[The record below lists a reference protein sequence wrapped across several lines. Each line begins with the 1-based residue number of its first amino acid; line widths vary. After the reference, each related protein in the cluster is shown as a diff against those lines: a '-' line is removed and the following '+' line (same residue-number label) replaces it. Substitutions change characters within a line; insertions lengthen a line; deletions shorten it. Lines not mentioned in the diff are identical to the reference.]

1 MTMSKQKNKL
11 LTVIRLP
18 FVLIHRLFKKTNS
31 HGNILVIQP
40 FPGIGDVIWFLPHM
54 HALADAKGPIT
65 LMTKPRSFAD
75 KLLATDPRIK
85 NIIWLERNPGRH
97 DGIGG
102 FFRLLADLGGH
113 AFSEAW
119 LFHSSSR
126 YAWAL
131 YFSGIPVTYGFGK
144 KAQKRLLTQT
154 CFLSKSELKKHSI
167 EKSNRLLEYAGIPFK
182 NREPDF
188 YIEDKVVENIKRQYK
203 LENNQQ
209 LTVAFAIGS
218 SNPLKHWGARHFVN
232 LARQLP
238 DKGFEKIFL
247 LGGPADQG
255 LADEM
260 ISGFNSNNGEIIKII
275 SMPFEQV
282 AGLIKC
288 TRFCVGND
296 TGILN
301 IAAAVKTPAVGLFA
315 VTQPLTNSS
324 YMIAIIPETINK
336 QGNGE
341 MNDISVNQV
350 MTLIHKLK
358 L

>member
-1 MTMSKQKNKL
+1 MSKQKNKL
-11 LTVIRLP
+11 LALLRSP
-18 FVLIHRLFKKTNS
+18 FVLIHKLFKKRNAN
-31 HGNILVIQP
+31 GNILVIQP

-97 DGIGG
+97 DGVAG
-102 FFRLLADLGGH
+102 FFRLLADLRGH

-203 LENNQQ
+203 LENKQQ

-218 SNPLKHWGARHFVN
+218 SNPLKQWGAKNFVS
-232 LARQLP
+232 LAEQLS
-238 DKGFEKIFL
+238 DKGFKKIFL
-247 LGGPADQG
+247 IGGPAEQT
-255 LADEM
+255 LADDM
-260 ISGFNSNNGEIIKII
+260 ASGFSKPNCEMIKII
-275 SMPFEQV
+275 SLPFDQV
-282 AGLIKC
+282 GGLIKC
-288 TRFCVGND
+288 MRFCVGND

-301 IAAAVKTPAVGLFA
+301 IAAAVKTPTIGLFA
-315 VTQPLTNSS
+315 VTQPLSNSS
-324 YMIAIIPETINK
+324 YMIPVIPKTNK
-336 QGNGE
+336 KKSDAN
-341 MNDISVNQV
+341 MNDISVHQL
-350 MTLIHKLK
+350 MATIKKHKL
-358 L
+358 